1 MVSVWSSCVISNHSA
16 FISYYSC
23 LIHVSLYVDHH
34 YLEPFELE
42 IREISAQPDLL
53 DRITLPHFRP
63 HFDIPDELPE
73 RSRITEIV
81 NLDPIVDSSDVP
93 ESPDVSLKK

>member
-1 MVSVWSSCVISNHSA
+1 M
-16 FISYYSC
+16 
-23 LIHVSLYVDHH
+23 
-34 YLEPFELE
+34 
-42 IREISAQPDLL
+42 SAQPDLL
-53 DRITLPHFRP
+53 DRITLPLFRP